1 MSHFFLCFLL
11 FSFLGEMNGLQFLKN
26 WKSNYGSS
34 NNKKKSSNP
43 HCYHE
48 DGGPRAV
55 LEPFDPNSP
64 EVSCMSVYHYS
75 MLVSVD

>member
-1 MSHFFLCFLL
+1 
-11 FSFLGEMNGLQFLKN
+11 MNGLAFLKN
-26 WKSNYGSS
+26 LKTNAGR
-34 NNKKKSSNP
+34 KVTSNP

-64 EVSCMSVYHYS
+64 GVSS
-75 MLVSVD
+75 LAI